1 MGLVEGSQRAD
12 GGLVPPSSDRGSGS
26 SAISANALVIA
37 IFAVALGLD
46 AVAPDQYAVVVQ
58 EDEPVEWASFWAFAL
73 AAAGFVFAAR
83 ARRARERRWPWL
95 TIGTAAFCAFVALEE
110 ISWGQ
115 RLLGYRPPAYFLA
128 ANFQQELN
136 LHNLVETDARKW
148 TLAAV
153 IAGFGIALPLALR
166 VRFVERLLARFG
178 TPHPPLA
185 LVPGFA
191 AIFAFYEWYPVR
203 FTGEWVE
210 FALGVGFLLVAAD
223 ECRRWR
229 PNASRWCSGRIAPLV
244 AIAGTLA
251 LGVVTAQGSRALASD
266 DPARRAAAGRET
278 EALREAFARGL
289 VAGHC
294 DVHKRLYT
302 FVEEYDRAGLR
313 SSEFARLA
321 EPKRADYFLDPWNM
335 PYWIRHACS
344 EDDGRSMLVV
354 YSFGPDR
361 RRDSVGF
368 EIEGDDVGAS
378 VELGAPGR

>member
-1 MGLVEGSQRAD
+1 M
-12 GGLVPPSSDRGSGS
+12 PPSSHQGTVAG
-26 SAISANALVIA
+26 AIGANAIVL
-37 IFAVALGLD
+37 AVFGFALGLD
-46 AVAPDQYAVVVQ
+46 AIAPDQYAVAVQ

-73 AAAGFVFAAR
+73 AAAGFVLAAR
-83 ARRARERRWPWL
+83 ARHARERRWPWL

-128 ANFQQELN
+128 ENFQQELN
-136 LHNLVETDARKW
+136 LHNLVETESRKW

-166 VRFVERLLARFG
+166 VGFIERLLARFG

-185 LVPGFA
+185 LVPAFA
-191 AIFAFYEWYPVR
+191 AIFAFYEWYPIR

-210 FALGVGFLLVAAD
+210 FALGVGFLIAAAG
-223 ECRRWR
+223 ECHRWR
-229 PNASRWCSGRIAPLV
+229 SSASRWSSGPIAAFA

-251 LGVVTAQGSRALASD
+251 LGVATAQGSRALASD
-266 DPARRAAAGRET
+266 DPARRAAAERET
-278 EALREAFARGL
+278 EALREAFASGL
-289 VAGHC
+289 VAGQC

-302 FVEEYDRAGLR
+302 FVEEYDRVGLR
-313 SSEFARLA
+313 SSEFAGLA
-321 EPKRADYFLDPWNM
+321 ESKRADYFLDPWNM
-335 PYWIRHACS
+335 PYWIRHGCS

-361 RRDSVGF
+361 RRNTVGF
-368 EIEGDDVGAS
+368 EIEGDDVGAR
-378 VELGAPGR
+378 VELDAPDF

>member
-1 MGLVEGSQRAD
+1 M
-12 GGLVPPSSDRGSGS
+12 PPSRDRGSASG
-26 SAISANALVIA
+26 AISANVFVIA

-46 AVAPDQYAVVVQ
+46 AVAPDQYAVAVQ

-73 AAAGFVFAAR
+73 AAAGFVRAAR

-95 TIGTAAFCAFVALEE
+95 TIGTASFCAFVALEE

-128 ANFQQELN
+128 ENFQQELN

-166 VRFVERLLARFG
+166 VGFVERLLARFG

-185 LVPGFA
+185 LVPAFA
-191 AIFAFYEWYPVR
+191 AIFVFYEWYPIR

-210 FALGVGFLLVAAD
+210 FALGFGFLIAAAD
-223 ECRRWR
+223 ECRRWK
-229 PNASRWCSGRIAPLV
+229 PNASTWISGPIAPLA

-266 DPARRAAAGRET
+266 DPARRAAAERET
-278 EALREAFARGL
+278 GALREAFASGL
-289 VAGHC
+289 VAGRC
-294 DVHKRLYT
+294 GAHKRLYT

-313 SSEFARLA
+313 RSEFVRLA
-321 EPKRADYFLDPWNM
+321 EPERAEYFLDPWNM
-335 PYWIRHACS
+335 PYWIRHDCP
-344 EDDGRSMLVV
+344 EDGGRSTLVV

-361 RRDSVGF
+361 RRNTVGL
-368 EIEGDDVGAS
+368 EVEGDDVGAR
-378 VELGAPGR
+378 VELGAPDR

>member
-1 MGLVEGSQRAD
+1 MAADRPLQRGPRGTVGGALV
-12 GGLVPPSSDRGSGS
+12 
-26 SAISANALVIA
+26 ANAVVFS
-37 IFAVALGLD
+37 IFGAALGLE
-46 AVAPDQYAVVVQ
+46 ALAPEFYATAVQ
-58 EDEPVEWASFWAFAL
+58 EDEPIEWASFWAFAL
-73 AAAGFVFAAR
+73 AAAGFALAAR
-83 ARRARERRWPWL
+83 ARRERERRWPWL
-95 TIGTAAFCAFVALEE
+95 TIGTVAFCAFVALEE

-115 RLLGYRPPAYFLA
+115 RLLGYRPPEYFLA

-136 LHNLVETDARKW
+136 LHNLVDTAARKW

-178 TPHPPLA
+178 TPHPPLV

-191 AIFAFYEWYPVR
+191 AIFAFYQWYPVR

-210 FALGVGFLLVAAD
+210 FALGVGFLIAAAD
-223 ECRRWR
+223 EYRRWR
-229 PNASRWCSGRIAPLV
+229 PGASRWSSGPIAALA

-251 LGVVTAQGSRALASD
+251 LGAVTAQGSRALASD

-278 EALREAFARGL
+278 EALREAFASGL
-289 VAGHC
+289 VAGRC
-294 DVHKRLYT
+294 GVHKRLYT
-302 FVEEYDRAGLR
+302 FVEESGRVGLR

-321 EPKRADYFLDPWNM
+321 EPERAEYFLDPWNM

-344 EDDGRSMLVV
+344 ERDGRSTLVV

-361 RRDSVGF
+361 RRQSVGLA
-368 EIEGDDVGAS
+368 IEGDDVGARL
-378 VELGAPGR
+378 ELAAPAP